1 MLEMRFVN
9 RSILQVVGVLFLAA
23 SPFFLSDFFSGKF
36 GDLFNKLATAS
47 ALSALVISIFNE
59 ASTNSKIH
67 IQNVR
72 YRLDSKLMFILRQF
86 DLITFDFNYPS
97 GIPGNAKGFHAF
109 RVAIGD
115 LLAGGAILNRSYS
128 NFSFW
133 EAQIVVDHINNYLSE
148 LIDLRDD
155 LLDQHKNVV
164 MCALDNITPV
174 IHVYQE
180 FYNQYL
186 AMLQRGHT
194 PNADLVRSVNS
205 LHIKLLEIEPKY
217 KGLKEAILM

>member
-9 RSILQVVGVLFLAA
+9 KSILQVVGVLFLAS
-23 SPFFLSDFFSGKF
+23 SPFFLSDFFLGKF
-36 GDLFNKLATAS
+36 GELFNKLATAS

-67 IQNVR
+67 IQNLR
-72 YRLDSKLMFILRQF
+72 YRLDSKLSFILRQF
-86 DLITFDFNYPS
+86 DLITFDFNYPN
-97 GIPGNAKGFHAF
+97 GIPGNTKGYHAF
-109 RVAIGD
+109 RVAMGD

-133 EAQIVVDHINNYLSE
+133 EAQIVIDHINNYLSE
-148 LIDLRDD
+148 LVTLRDD
-155 LLDQHKNVV
+155 LHDQHKNIV
-164 MCALDNITPV
+164 MCALDSITPV
-174 IHVYQE
+174 IHIYQE

-186 AMLQRGHT
+186 AMVQRGHT
-194 PNADLVRSVNS
+194 PGADLRKSVNG

-217 KGLKEAILM
+217 RELKESIQ